1 MRSLFPELIKSYL
14 DEGNDLFVLLGDI
27 GVHSFRD
34 IFEAYPQNIENLGT
48 VEQSMIGIAAGIS
61 IGGAIPVVHT
71 ITPFLIERAFEQ
83 LKIDF
88 GYQKLKGNFLSVGG
102 AFDYSGLGATHH
114 CPADVSLIKSIPNFQ
129 CIVPG
134 HAKEFE
140 KLFHSTVLNEFPT
153 YIRLSESS
161 NIKEVDVKFGEAKA
175 IKTNGDI
182 VIITVGD
189 MLDITLEATKNLPVT
204 ILYYTT
210 LEPFDKDSLT
220 KYFKNKILIVGSFY
234 TGTLVSDVTEA
245 LKGKKVVVDSIGI
258 PKNFIYKYGTKKE
271 LQNYMGLTVSKIK
284 EKVNQLMSN

>member
-1 MRSLFPELIKSYL
+1 MRSLFPKLIKSYL
-14 DEGNDLFVLLGDI
+14 DEDNDLFILLGDI

-61 IGGAIPVVHT
+61 IGGAIPIVHT

-153 YIRLSESS
+153 YIRLSQSS

-175 IKTNGDI
+175 IKTNGDV

-220 KYFKNKILIVGSFY
+220 KYFKNKILIIGSFY

-245 LKGKKVVVDSIGI
+245 LKGKKVVIDSIGI